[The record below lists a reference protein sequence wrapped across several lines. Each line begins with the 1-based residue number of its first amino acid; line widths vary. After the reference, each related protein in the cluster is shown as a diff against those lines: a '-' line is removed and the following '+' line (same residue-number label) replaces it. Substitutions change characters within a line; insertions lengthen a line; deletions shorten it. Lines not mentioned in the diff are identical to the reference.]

1 MSAPAASAA
10 EIEERVT
17 QSTSPSEHSSSPQAK
32 RRSRM
37 SMHALAPSI
46 FKNGSISSSG
56 KSQVGVSQSSGPR
69 KLRKT
74 RSIPDLV
81 SLSANG
87 SSSSAH
93 PSQHTGA
100 GSTLA
105 GRAHSHTV
113 TGADVSPFSTVA
125 SARHRDRD
133 LFGEIMDWATP
144 STSASTSFSTHSL
157 SLPRQ
162 ASNEPYDPSR
172 SPAIIIHPFGHG
184 VMFDSPS
191 RKPTIDFL
199 PTPRLLREMQS
210 FESGLTA
217 RQADPHR
224 HIGRDSSLTSETI
237 SPDDRNRPPSALRQR
252 TSRLSMEQSTISSEV
267 SEASPSPE
275 TTALSRYSTDVF
287 DVLQTYRGL
296 PLLEKLSL
304 ESEETTVIKM
314 SLSAD
319 DTAAPRDDPRFVI
332 WGEIQVERDH
342 DDQSVSHESLTESS
356 ANSSSLS
363 KRRNTRSKAPEAPSL
378 RLSLGEGTQKVIVAA
393 TIERWIA
400 QLTSDLN
407 YDELLDFFLTYRTY
421 VSAVDL
427 CHLLI
432 CRFHWALQPAT
443 SPRDERVRRIVR
455 VRTFVAMRYWLVT
468 FFTVDFLPNR
478 ELRLLVAS
486 WLNTLIRDPVLEK
499 HIDGRVS

>member
-10 EIEERVT
+10 EIEERIT
-17 QSTSPSEHSSSPQAK
+17 QSISPSEPSSSPQAR

-46 FKNGSISSSG
+46 FKNGSIVSG
-56 KSQVGVSQSSGPR
+56 KSQAAVSQSSGPR

-87 SSSSAH
+87 SSSSAY
-93 PSQHTGA
+93 PSQHLI
-100 GSTLA
+100 STLT
-105 GRAHSHTV
+105 GRAHSHSV
-113 TGADVSPFSTVA
+113 TGADVSPFSTVP
-125 SARHRDRD
+125 SARQPDRD
-133 LFGEIMDWATP
+133 LFGEIMDWAAP

-162 ASNEPYDPSR
+162 VSNEPYDPSR
-172 SPAIIIHPFGHG
+172 SPAIIIHPFGHN
-184 VMFDSPS
+184 VTFDSPS
-191 RKPTIDFL
+191 RKSATEFL

-217 RQADPHR
+217 RQPDPHR
-224 HIGRDSSLTSETI
+224 RVGRDSSLTAETNF
-237 SPDDRNRPPSALRQR
+237 PDDANRPPSAFRRR
-252 TSRLSMEQSTISSEV
+252 TSLLSMEQSTIPSAV
-267 SEASPSPE
+267 SEASPLPE

-332 WGEIQVERDH
+332 WGEIQIERDH
-342 DDQSVSHESLTESS
+342 DDKSVSHESLTESS

-363 KRRNTRSKAPEAPSL
+363 KRRNTRGKAPEAPSL
-378 RLSLGEGTQKVIVAA
+378 RLSLGEETQKVIVAA

-407 YDELLDFFLTYRTY
+407 YDELLDFFLTYRSY

-432 CRFHWALQPAT
+432 CRFHWALQHAT